1 MVLRSRG
8 AGQAALILVCV
19 LVLCTFLTAA
29 AWLVGDALVDLVR
42 GLVAED

>member
-19 LVLCTFLTAA
+19 LVLLAFLMTA
-29 AWLVGDALVDLVR
+29 AWLAGDALVDLIR

>member
-19 LVLCTFLTAA
+19 LVLCTFLIVA
-29 AWLVGDALVDLVR
+29 AWLAGDALVDLIR